1 MLLLGVTF
9 QKTLLLTASIKQVL
23 RKVAR
28 QGDDP
33 FPELKSSIDQLPQSD
48 ENLVPNYFI
57 CKDVL
62 TVEDNIAVM
71 EWVRTD
77 EEISQDIIEVVEE
90 ELQEEEEEKEG
101 HDKNLMKLTTE
112 EIRKTIDTLKNF

>member
-1 MLLLGVTF
+1 M
-9 QKTLLLTASIKQVL
+9 
-23 RKVAR
+23 
-28 QGDDP
+28 
-33 FPELKSSIDQLPQSD
+33 KSSIDQLPQRD

-90 ELQEEEEEKEG
+90 ELQEEEEEEKEG